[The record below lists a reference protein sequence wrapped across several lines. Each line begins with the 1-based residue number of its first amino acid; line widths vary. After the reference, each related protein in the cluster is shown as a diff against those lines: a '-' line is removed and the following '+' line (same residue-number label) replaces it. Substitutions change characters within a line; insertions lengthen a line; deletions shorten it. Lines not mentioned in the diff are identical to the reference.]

1 MFATFEKNIGIK
13 EETLKFWP
21 GRDEAKLLLKK
32 IERAAPGLTKFKDPK
47 SNSIKDCE
55 ICEAVCR
62 RFDYER
68 KKHREALVASKKG
81 MFPPQI
87 IFSC

>member
-47 SNSIKDCE
+47 SNSIKDFE

-62 RFDYER
+62 RFDYDITSMQP
-68 KKHREALVASKKG
+68 KVFALIG
-81 MFPPQI
+81 EI
-87 IFSC
+87 LC